1 MSGGYV
7 SRVNVGW
14 VGVGLVVLALAIL
27 LSPFVPDVPR
37 ATLFLFENAVTYLL
51 FGLLILGL
59 NLHYGWA
66 GLINFGH
73 VVFFAVGSYTAAL
86 LTVQDPLTG
95 VGLGLPWPVGVGGGV
110 LAAVVVGAL
119 LGVSTLRLRGDFL
132 AVVTLASAEIFNQV
146 VISLEGIT
154 GGETGLLGVPQPI
167 NDLAGGNPS
176 TVLVTTV
183 LLLAGLLAVVYAAI
197 TRLTGSPY
205 GRVLRAIDDDDQVTQ
220 ALGKD
225 VFSYKLNTFIYGAA
239 IAGFAGTL
247 HAMYIGAVSPAFY
260 TVEVTVVL
268 WIGMLLAGAG
278 NNRAVLGGLAVVELV
293 RIGTRFL
300 NDTFPGAAYQFA
312 SFRFIVLGVLLVAVI
327 RYKPEGIWGDADR
340 QGVGTE

>member
-1 MSGGYV
+1 MRDILTPRLS
-7 SRVNVGW
+7 VGW
-14 VGVGLVVLALAIL
+14 VGAALVVLALVVL
-27 LSPFVPDVPR
+27 FSPFVPDVPR
-37 ATLFLFENAVTYLL
+37 STLFLFENAVTYLL

-86 LTVQDPLTG
+86 LTAEAPLTG
-95 VGLGLPWPVGVGGGV
+95 VGLGLPWPVGIVGGI
-110 LAAVVVGAL
+110 LAAVVVGTL

-132 AVVTLASAEIFNQV
+132 AVVTLASAEIFHQIV
-146 VISLEGIT
+146 TSLEGIT

-167 NDLAGGNPS
+167 EELAGGNPD

-183 LLLAGLLAVVYAAI
+183 LLLLGVLAVVYAGVN
-197 TRLTGSPY
+197 RLTDGPY
-205 GRVLRAIDDDDQVTQ
+205 GRVLRAINDDDQVTE

-225 VFSYKLNTFIYGAA
+225 VFSYKMNTFVYGAA
-239 IAGFAGTL
+239 LAGFAGTI

-278 NNRAVLGGLAVVELV
+278 NNRAVLVGLGIVEVV

-300 NDTFPGAAYQFA
+300 NDTFPGEAYQFA
-312 SFRFIVLGVLLVAVI
+312 SFRFIVLGALLVAII
-327 RYKPEGIWGDADR
+327 RYRPEGIWGDANR
-340 QGVGTE
+340 REVSTE